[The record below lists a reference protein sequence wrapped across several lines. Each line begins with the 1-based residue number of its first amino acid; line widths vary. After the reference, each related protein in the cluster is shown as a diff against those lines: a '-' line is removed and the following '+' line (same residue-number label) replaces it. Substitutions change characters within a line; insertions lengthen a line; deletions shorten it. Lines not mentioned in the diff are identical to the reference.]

1 MGGQRSTSGVIRV
14 KGEGVDQRVGR
25 GEVILGRGGRSM
37 EGIRR
42 RGDIYIAGLG
52 GCGVVEGALRGGRDR
67 GSSGGSDE
75 GHIRHITSQ
84 GRFGVER
91 RRAGDGW
98 TDRGGSRGFF
108 FRGPNH
114 EVFHCPGHTLL

>member
-1 MGGQRSTSGVIRV
+1 MTDGGYHWG
-14 KGEGVDQRVGR
+14 GEGRGR
-25 GEVILGRGGRSM
+25 SLSRPGGGYTWEGGRSV

-52 GCGVVEGALRGGRDR
+52 RCGVVEGALRGGRDR

-84 GRFGVER
+84 GRFLASDCGKASSHPRVI
-91 RRAGDGW
+91 
-98 TDRGGSRGFF
+98 
-108 FRGPNH
+108 
-114 EVFHCPGHTLL
+114 

>member
-25 GEVILGRGGRSM
+25 GEVILGRGGRSV

-52 GCGVVEGALRGGRDR
+52 GCGVVEGALRGGRDG

-84 GRFGVER
+84 GRFGEER

-98 TDRGGSRGFF
+98 TGRGGSRGFF

-114 EVFHCPGHTLL
+114 EGFHCPGQSLL

>member
-25 GEVILGRGGRSM
+25 GEVILGRGGRSV

-52 GCGVVEGALRGGRDR
+52 GCGVVEGALRGGGD
-67 GSSGGSDE
+67 GG
-75 GHIRHITSQ
+75 
-84 GRFGVER
+84 R
-91 RRAGDGW
+91 RRRGVGW
-98 TDRGGSRGFF
+98 TGRGGSRGFF

-114 EVFHCPGHTLL
+114 EGFHCPGQSL